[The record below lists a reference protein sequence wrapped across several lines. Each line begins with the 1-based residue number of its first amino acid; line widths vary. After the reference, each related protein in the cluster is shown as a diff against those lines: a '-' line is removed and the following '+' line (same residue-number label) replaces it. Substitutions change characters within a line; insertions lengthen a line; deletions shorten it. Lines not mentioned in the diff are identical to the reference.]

1 MGSVAFVAAQVLV
14 GCLKYVEGGMA
25 VGGILV
31 PVGGVPGDGWVMR
44 QVVGAAAWHVH
55 ERDAAPR
62 RRPGGG
68 EQRA

>member
-1 MGSVAFVAAQVLV
+1 MGLVAFVAARVLV
-14 GCLKYVEGGMA
+14 GCLKYVEAGMA
-25 VGGILV
+25 VGGKLV

-44 QVVGAAAWHVH
+44 QVAAAAAWHVH

-68 EQRA
+68 EQTA